1 MDTYPFCTKVLF
13 EAASLARRVDGEVIV
28 FYVINIVEKEAVEQL
43 GIALKNYF
51 QISVINLLALMPP
64 FQRKLFASL
73 KIRLALPKS

>member
-43 GIALKNYF
+43 GDRTQKLLSDIRHQL
-51 QISVINLLALMPP
+51 ISIN
-64 FQRKLFASL
+64 ASVS
-73 KIRLALPKS
+73 KEIIRVAQD